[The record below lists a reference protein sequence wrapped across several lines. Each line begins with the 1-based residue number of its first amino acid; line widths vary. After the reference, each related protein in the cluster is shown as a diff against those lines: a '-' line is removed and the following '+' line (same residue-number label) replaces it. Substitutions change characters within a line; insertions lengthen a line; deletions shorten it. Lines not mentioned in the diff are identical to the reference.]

1 MTSPSASPL
10 GHVDDVGNRKLPRM
24 RTIGYDFAEQFH
36 RCRRGRHLFQRDFI
50 RKVHQAGA
58 RPADRRAVLPALRL
72 SSRPTI
78 WVVHSKMPMVLT
90 MSHIM
95 ATSPLTPSIRPR
107 FSAFDGLLTDGQSR
121 TAIFNAAS
129 NANLFKNTS
138 SPKFGSASNCS
149 K

>member
-1 MTSPSASPL
+1 
-10 GHVDDVGNRKLPRM
+10 M

-107 FSAFDGLLTDGQSR
+107 FSAFDGLLTDGQSVQEYLEPEIWER
-121 TAIFNAAS
+121 FQLLEMRLDQIKGHNAFACEIVQS
-129 NANLFKNTS
+129 D
-138 SPKFGSASNCS
+138 G
-149 K
+149 